1 MIIGASAGGVVAVR
15 RILSKMPESID
26 FPMLIVLHRMK
37 NVDSRLDS
45 ILQTNTSIPVCEVED
60 KQRIEPNRIYVA
72 PPNYHVHF
80 EENETFSLSSDE
92 LVNFSRPSIDVSM
105 QSAAI
110 PFGKNS
116 LAIILTG
123 ANEDGAR
130 GLKSIAEAGG
140 IIIIQDPADAE
151 ISRMPEAA
159 CLHNPT
165 AAVLP
170 LSLITEFILEYHENN
185 IPQLD

>member
-72 PPNYHVHF
+72 PRITMSTLKRMKPFPCLQMNW
-80 EENETFSLSSDE
+80 SI
-92 LVNFSRPSIDVSM
+92 LV
-105 QSAAI
+105 
-110 PFGKNS
+110 
-116 LAIILTG
+116 
-123 ANEDGAR
+123 
-130 GLKSIAEAGG
+130 GL
-140 IIIIQDPADAE
+140 Q
-151 ISRMPEAA
+151 
-159 CLHNPT
+159 
-165 AAVLP
+165 
-170 LSLITEFILEYHENN
+170 
-185 IPQLD
+185 